1 MAGGGGHF
9 RGGGLQAAAISA
21 AVADVLANTSVRP
34 AAEPAR
40 GLAAAA
46 SVRLAG
52 IGLASANRVRASVR
66 EISTG
71 GRNSSAVGI
80 PACSLSAAQAGFGV
94 MIHAGGIRR
103 GGRIIAAITDVRDNG
118 RRQRW
123 VGLTGGRRHATP
135 MQS

>member
-1 MAGGGGHF
+1 
-9 RGGGLQAAAISA
+9 
-21 AVADVLANTSVRP
+21 
-34 AAEPAR
+34 
-40 GLAAAA
+40 
-46 SVRLAG
+46 
-52 IGLASANRVRASVR
+52 VR

-94 MIHAGGIRR
+94 TIHVGG
-103 GGRIIAAITDVRDNG
+103 IAAITDVRENG